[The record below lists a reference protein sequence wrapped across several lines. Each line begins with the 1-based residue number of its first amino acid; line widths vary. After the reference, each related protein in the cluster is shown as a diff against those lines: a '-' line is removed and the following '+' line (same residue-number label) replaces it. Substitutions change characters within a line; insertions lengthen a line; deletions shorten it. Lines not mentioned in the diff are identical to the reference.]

1 MRIRLPLTA
10 LVVALILSACATTRP
25 AETTPPDR
33 KAFIE
38 SSLDKIIAS
47 DVPQN
52 LFPRL
57 SHYLSAGGPLSDT
70 ELLQFAERGIG
81 AIRSKLDSAMADRKY
96 TIALS
101 LLETLKTLA
110 GSSQLPA
117 VERERVKAASAKLT
131 PDRLKL
137 DQAEQYRSQGNIVAA
152 LATLLDIGDLPKTL
166 TTDELLKYGEIAK
179 VLNDRSAAST
189 IMAVLSDRKAAIP
202 SDLTTFL
209 SIKPTPAEMLR
220 GTVTIWVNRG
230 IKLQDGIGVPDRVIG
245 SGFFIDPRGYIVTN
259 YHVISSEVDPTY
271 QGYSRLFIRMPTQ
284 PDLRIPARVIGYSRI
299 FDIALLKVEITPAY
313 VFSFTGPQKFQP
325 GQRIFAMG
333 SPGGLEDTFTSGII
347 SATGRRFLQMGDAIQ
362 MDVPVN
368 PGNSGGPLVNS
379 DGSLVGVVFAGI
391 QQFQGVNF
399 AIPSFW
405 VRTFI
410 PELYQGGEVSHPWIG
425 AAVQEVGNGLSV
437 VYVAPGSPAEQAG
450 LKEHDVITT
459 IDGKRAMKIGDMQE
473 LLLNHPQHALL
484 SITWT
489 RDGQDYR
496 GVIVPDRRPFSP
508 IEEALKLQEPA
519 DLFAPLFG
527 MDVHSTSN
535 LPWQRDFVVTHV
547 YPGSIADE
555 TGLSVQDPF
564 SVVNWQVDQQ
574 RRAAILQIVVR
585 TRKAGF
591 LEHAIQIASYL
602 EIPNFL

>member
-1 MRIRLPLTA
+1 MKVRLLLTA
-10 LVVALILSACATTRP
+10 SVAALILSACATTRP
-25 AETTPPDR
+25 AEVPPPDR
-33 KAFIE
+33 KSFVE
-38 SSLDKIIAS
+38 TGLNTIIAS
-47 DVPQN
+47 DTPQN

-57 SHYLSAGGPLSDT
+57 SYYLSAGAPFSDS
-70 ELLQFAERGIG
+70 ELLQFAKRGI
-81 AIRSKLDSAMADRKY
+81 AAVRVRLDSAMADRKY
-96 TIALS
+96 TVALS
-101 LLETLKTLA
+101 LVESLDTLA
-110 GSSQLPA
+110 GSSDLPRTEQSAAEAA
-117 VERERVKAASAKLT
+117 VGNLTVDRV
-131 PDRLKL
+131 KL
-137 DQAEQYRSQGNIVAA
+137 DQAEQYRKQGNSVAA
-152 LATLLDIGDLPKTL
+152 LATLLDIGNLAKAL
-166 TTDELLKYGEIAK
+166 TTDELLEYGEIAK
-179 VLNDRSAAST
+179 GLNDRSAISAIISALT
-189 IMAVLSDRKAAIP
+189 DRNAAVPPDFK
-202 SDLTTFL
+202 TFL
-209 SIKPTPAEMLR
+209 SIKPTPAEMLK

-245 SGFFIDPRGYIVTN
+245 SGFFIDPRGYLITN

-271 QGYSRLFIRMPTQ
+271 QGYSRLFIRLPTQ

-368 PGNSGGPLVNS
+368 PGNSGGPLVNG
-379 DGSLVGVVFAGI
+379 DGNLVGVVFAGI

-399 AIPSFW
+399 AIPSYW
-405 VRTFI
+405 VRSFI
-410 PELYQGGEVSHPWIG
+410 PELYQGGEVGHPWIG
-425 AAVQEVGNGLSV
+425 AVVQEVGSGLSV
-437 VYVAPGSPAEQAG
+437 VYVAPGSPAEQVG
-450 LKEHDVITT
+450 LKEHDVITG
-459 IDGKRAMKIGDMQE
+459 IDGKKAMKIGDMQE
-473 LLLNHPQHALL
+473 LLLSHPQHTLL
-484 SITWT
+484 SISWT
-489 RDGQDYR
+489 RNEQDHK
-496 GVIVPDRRPFSP
+496 GVIATGRRPFSP
-508 IEEALKLQEPA
+508 IEEALKSQEPA

-564 SVVNWQVDQQ
+564 SVVNWQVDTQ